1 MITKEQLQ
9 KIYPFAKARIDIFLQ
24 FLNKYADIYQVNT
37 KLRLAAFLAQ
47 IGHESS
53 QLTRIEENLNY
64 SAVRLMEVFKG
75 KFSSIEEASKYAYKP
90 QAIANRVY
98 AGKLGNGPES
108 SGDGWKFRGRG
119 IIQITLSDNY
129 REITK
134 DLGID
139 FFNNPDLLLQP
150 EYAVKS
156 AFWFWDKRKLNILAD
171 NALNFRTLTSK
182 INTACDGYEKRLI
195 LYNTA
200 LKVLT

>member
-1 MITKEQLQ
+1 
-9 KIYPFAKARIDIFLQ
+9 
-24 FLNKYADIYQVNT
+24 
-37 KLRLAAFLAQ
+37 
-47 IGHESS
+47 
-53 QLTRIEENLNY
+53 
-64 SAVRLMEVFKG
+64 MEVFKG

-156 AFWFWDKRKLNILAD
+156 AFWFWQKKALNALAD
-171 NALNFRTLTSK
+171 ISNFKEITRK
-182 INTACDGYEKRLI
+182 INGGYNGLADREA
-195 LYNTA
+195 LYKKA
-200 LKVLT
+200 LEVL